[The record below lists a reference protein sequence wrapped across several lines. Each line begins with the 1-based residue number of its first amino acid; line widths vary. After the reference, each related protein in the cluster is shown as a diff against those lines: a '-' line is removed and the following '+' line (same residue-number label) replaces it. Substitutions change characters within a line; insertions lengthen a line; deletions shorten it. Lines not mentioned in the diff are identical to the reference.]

1 MFYKIADTLE
11 PSTLEQCMK
20 SHRQFVAVMTS
31 EEWNATKDSFKM
43 GIDLDIEYDRI
54 HTTKAEV
61 NYDSLTGGFTIPDKK
76 DVAEL
81 SHEFTF
87 ALDEKG
93 VVFIDDDGFAGMIVE
108 DIRLTRRWRIPSYER
123 FLYDFLNR
131 LVFGDL
137 AYLGNLEDELAAIE
151 DKILAGK
158 AGNESLVRITEIR
171 RELLRLRIHYEQ
183 LGDLGIEF
191 NENENSFFAEH
202 NLRYFD
208 MFAARVARLQDITT
222 YLRDYSVQVRELY
235 ASEIAV
241 NQNNTMTVLTVVTVI
256 FMPLTLIVGWYGM
269 NFRYMPEL
277 ESPFAYPLVI
287 IVSILI
293 VVVSFYYFHKKK
305 WL

>member
-93 VVFIDDDGFAGMIVE
+93 VIFIDDDGFAGMIVE
-108 DIRLTRRWRIPSYER
+108 DIRLTRRWRNAVYNIRVENPNHVEKG
-123 FLYDFLNR
+123 
-131 LVFGDL
+131 V
-137 AYLGNLEDELAAIE
+137 AAIE
-151 DKILAGK
+151 VDGAPASYIPPFPEGTHD
-158 AGNESLVRITEIR
+158 VRIIM
-171 RELLRLRIHYEQ
+171 
-183 LGDLGIEF
+183 G
-191 NENENSFFAEH
+191 
-202 NLRYFD
+202 
-208 MFAARVARLQDITT
+208 
-222 YLRDYSVQVRELY
+222 
-235 ASEIAV
+235 
-241 NQNNTMTVLTVVTVI
+241 
-256 FMPLTLIVGWYGM
+256 
-269 NFRYMPEL
+269 
-277 ESPFAYPLVI
+277 
-287 IVSILI
+287 
-293 VVVSFYYFHKKK
+293 
-305 WL
+305 